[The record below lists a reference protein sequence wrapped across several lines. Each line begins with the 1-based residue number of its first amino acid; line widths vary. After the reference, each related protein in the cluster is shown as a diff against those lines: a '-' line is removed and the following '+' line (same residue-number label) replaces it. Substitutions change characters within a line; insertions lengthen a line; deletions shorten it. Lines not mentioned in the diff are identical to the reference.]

1 MRTTEEIVERIARQR
16 SDLEL
21 VSYREV
27 AMPVFKVELDLLVLE
42 SKALPPIQEY
52 VLRAAGLGLTSVQQI
67 GGLLGLS
74 EQVVQGAA
82 AELVSSDNLV
92 LIGGFHAE
100 EERGL
105 KLTEKG
111 AQTAAEASQVQA
123 VEVSLPVFVDGL
135 TRKVLAVTDRR
146 RRWIPTGAA
155 ARRGLIEIPAYP
167 RRRPG
172 LEEIPLEAVREKIE
186 AETAGRRGRREVIGI
201 TGMGKARRFAE
212 EAVALA
218 FRASGEELQVT
229 FAIDGETSEEHDA
242 AFSQS
247 VSRSARKLT
256 TGEWQD
262 VEALLRSEVS
272 TEVLAQ
278 KAEKTDTDRL
288 FEERAELEQEEERLQ
303 ANASR
308 GQSEEVADLRA
319 EVEQHAKRQEELEA
333 ALRSISVRQV
343 EVYEHRALLDRALAE
358 AVERVL
364 IISPWINHEVVDD
377 RLIGRFRE
385 LLDRGVQLWIGYGI
399 NEKGEGNGSKKKK
412 ELDREAA
419 EKLRRL
425 SVDYPESFRL
435 KLLGDTHAKVLV
447 CDSRFAVITSFNWLS
462 FRGDER
468 LDFRDERG
476 CYVGIKPEVE
486 RISAGYSARIASKA
500 DRP

>member
-1 MRTTEEIVERIARQR
+1 MTTSEENVERIARQR

-27 AMPVFKVELDLLVLE
+27 ALPVFKVELDLLVLE

-52 VLRAAGLGLTSVQQI
+52 VLRAADLGLGSVEQI
-67 GGLLGLS
+67 AGLLGIS
-74 EQVVQGAA
+74 EQIVQEAA
-82 AELVSSDNLV
+82 AELVFSDNLV
-92 LIGGFHAE
+92 LIGGFQPGE
-100 EERGL
+100 SRGL

-111 AQTAAEASQVQA
+111 ARTAAEASQVQA

-146 RRWIPTGAA
+146 RRWFPMGEA
-155 ARRGLIEIPAYP
+155 ARRGLVEIPPYP

-172 LEEIPLEAVREKIE
+172 LEEVPLEAVREKIE

-212 EAVALA
+212 EAIALA

-229 FAIDGETSEEHDA
+229 FAMDGETSEDHDA

-247 VSRSARKLT
+247 LSRSARKLT
-256 TGEWQD
+256 TGKWQD
-262 VEALLRSEVS
+262 VGTLLRTEVK

-278 KAEKTDTDRL
+278 KVEKAETDRL
-288 FEERAELEQEEERLQ
+288 FDERAELEEESERLQ
-303 ANASR
+303 ANVAR
-308 GQSEEVADLRA
+308 AQAEELADLRA
-319 EVEQHAKRQEELEA
+319 QVEKHGLREQELEA
-333 ALRSISVRQV
+333 ALRNISVRQV
-343 EVYEHRALLDRALAE
+343 EVYEHRGLLDRALAE
-358 AVERVL
+358 AKERVL

-385 LLDRGVQLWIGYGI
+385 LMDREVELWIGYGI
-399 NEKGEGNGSKKKK
+399 NEAGEGQGNKRKR
-412 ELDREAA
+412 ELDREAT
-419 EKLRRL
+419 EKLARL

-462 FRGDER
+462 FRGDEA

-476 CYVGIKPEVE
+476 CYVGISAEVE
-486 RISAGYSARIASKA
+486 RICTSYSKRITSGS
-500 DRP
+500 